1 MELGPLLA
9 EGRTAEIYAWEDGKV
24 IKLFR
29 EWVPRGNAEYEAR
42 LARLVH
48 ASGMPV
54 PAVGDLIEVKGRP
67 ALIYERVEG
76 RLLMDNLERQPWRM
90 RSTIRELAR
99 LHAEMHT
106 HHAPELP
113 AQRQRLQRKI
123 QDGPLPENLKE
134 ASLQALASLPDD
146 DRLCHGDFHPGN
158 VLVNEQGSVVIDWI
172 DASKGHPMGDVART
186 WVLARFSGL
195 NESNPLQRWLTGWMR
210 ERFISLYLSTYFSLA
225 PGDQTQLVS
234 WAPVIAAARL
244 EEGVT
249 DEEAALLAFVRSRFE
264 GN

>member
-76 RLLMDNLERQPWRM
+76 RLLMDNLE
-90 RSTIRELAR
+90 
-99 LHAEMHT
+99 
-106 HHAPELP
+106 
-113 AQRQRLQRKI
+113 RQRLQRKI